1 MPRQS
6 EKRTSERKPAVLLA
20 ALLAGLL
27 AAPPLLADWLVARDG
42 SRIETKG
49 RWRVEGNKILFE
61 LPNGTMG
68 VMRKS
73 EVDIDASAAA
83 SASSRT
89 PAATPAPADA
99 KGKAPKKAP
108 VLTLTDKD
116 IRKAVPRPENQTAE
130 EAAAEAKG
138 LPPPTPAGA
147 VIVDSWRQWTE
158 EGVVEIAGVV
168 KNVGADIAVNIALE
182 VEVIDETGKS
192 HTAAGFLDKTSLVRG
207 KDAAFRA
214 IFPEVTQITRTP
226 TFTLTSEG
234 ATVGLE
240 NKKEPEAKEEKP
252 PGEKQN

>member
-1 MPRQS
+1 
-6 EKRTSERKPAVLLA
+6 
-20 ALLAGLL
+20 LLAGLL

-83 SASSRT
+83 SASSAT
-89 PAATPAPADA
+89 PAAAPAPV
-99 KGKAPKKAP
+99 KETKTPKKVA

-116 IRKAVPRPENQTAE
+116 IRQAPPPREELTPEA
-130 EAAAEAKG
+130 AAAEARG

-158 EGVVEIAGVV
+158 QGVVEIAGVV

-182 VEVIDETGKS
+182 VEVTDETGKS

-214 IFPEVTQITRTP
+214 IFPEVTQITRP
-226 TFTLTSEG
+226 PVFHLTSEG
-234 ATVGLE
+234 ATVGLG
-240 NKKEPEAKEEKP
+240 NDKDPAAKEKKP
-252 PGEKQN
+252 PGDQQN